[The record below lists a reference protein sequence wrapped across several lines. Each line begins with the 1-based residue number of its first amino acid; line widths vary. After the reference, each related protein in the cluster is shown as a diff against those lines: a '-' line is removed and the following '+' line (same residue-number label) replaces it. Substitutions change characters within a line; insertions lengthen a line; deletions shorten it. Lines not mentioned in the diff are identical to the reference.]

1 MDCSPPVSSVH
12 GILQARILEWAAM
25 PSSSASSPT
34 RDWSC
39 VYYVSCVGRWVLYC
53 WALGE
58 APWYSFTGAQMLATL
73 LWILSYSFS
82 LSQSWVFFWLMSTWF
97 FLVIF
102 ITIIIW
108 YFVKLVSLIP
118 ESVLK
123 KGSNPLRNCA
133 TPLKI
138 DCSYAQRA
146 TGIVSG
152 RWLRGSLDPQTAC
165 CELMGITYALWRRKN
180 YLFSSCCNFFSE
192 KWNKNNNA
200 FIKSNT
206 EICLWLLKIS

>member
-1 MDCSPPVSSVH
+1 MNCSPPVSSVH

-25 PSSSASSPT
+25 PSSRGSSPT

-58 APWYSFTGAQMLATL
+58 APWYSFTEAPMLATL

-138 DCSYAQRA
+138 DCSYAHRA

-152 RWLRGSLDPQTAC
+152 RWLQWQFRPSNRLLWAWFCPS
-165 CELMGITYALWRRKN
+165 ALWCWKN
-180 YLFSSCCNFFSE
+180 YLFSSRCNFSSE

-200 FIKSNT
+200 FIKSNRDLFVT
-206 EICLWLLKIS
+206 FKN